1 MNRDNL
7 LSMRMNAL
15 IFTYF
20 SAVSF
25 AIDGFLGQNLLYI
38 STLSALI
45 VLGENMWSI
54 NRETPLIDERKEE
67 ILTGSMAWSYIT
79 TTLVALIMLGT
90 DTAVNAEAV
99 TGILEFGIL
108 TFILYLSL
116 KLLYQYFKAGNN
128 E

>member
-38 STLSALI
+38 FSLSAVI
-45 VLGENMWSI
+45 VFAENIWSI

-79 TTLVALIMLGT
+79 TTLVALVMLGT
-90 DTAVNAEAV
+90 GTAVNAEAV

-116 KLLYQYFKAGNN
+116 NLLYHHFEGGK
-128 E
+128 